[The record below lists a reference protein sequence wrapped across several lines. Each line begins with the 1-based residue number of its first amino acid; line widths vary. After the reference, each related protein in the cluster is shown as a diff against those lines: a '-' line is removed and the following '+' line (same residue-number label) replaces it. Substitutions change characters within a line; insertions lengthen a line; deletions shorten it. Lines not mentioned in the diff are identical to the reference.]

1 MFLTIT
7 VLAACLL
14 LPEVESFA
22 ITAEGSINVTVG
34 DTANFTVK
42 PSAAVK
48 NGNWDFKGKNIGL
61 WIGSSPSISNEYT
74 PRAEILTPNGSLVL
88 KSVTSSDSGD
98 YTVTMVPEVGEQASK
113 TITLH
118 VLESISKPIVSSDNV
133 SPVEHNDTVTLKCTA
148 SGPVQSYYWLRG
160 DAIVNND
167 DRIVLSQSNETLTV
181 SGVLRTDGGFICHA
195 YNAIDWSRSEP
206 YYLNVSYGP
215 ESLNIS
221 INPQHDLYIL
231 GSNVIFTCS
240 AISKPVS
247 EFQWY
252 LNGNSLHKY
261 GQQLTISD
269 ITLNNTGIYT
279 CEAFNAVT
287 KRYSTTMRD
296 IIVVEPVSK
305 PSISS
310 NNTNSVEHDT
320 VVLTCHAS
328 GTAVSY
334 RWLKDN
340 ETIEAGDRFGLSSDN
355 STLTVFGVLRS
366 DEEFIC
372 YGYNMVNENASDPYL
387 LNVNYGP
394 ESINV
399 SVDPQPLLPTL
410 GLSANLSC
418 SPDSNP
424 TSGYHNTTQ
433 YYEEQLNLDD
443 ISLNDTSNYS
453 CETLSNATEQNSMTT
468 TEMVVLVEPVS
479 KPTVTANATN
489 PVEFNDT
496 VALTCIASGTAVS
509 YQWLEE
515 NSTITPN
522 DRIALSDDNSSLTIS
537 GVLRSD
543 GGFTCYAFN
552 TINGMT
558 SDPYHLNVSYGP
570 DGPKISINPDLSIY
584 PAGREVT
591 FTCSVDSNPPAAM
604 EWFHHETSLQQKGRE
619 LIIASISLNQSGTY
633 TCQAFNILT
642 QRYSVS
648 TKPIIVVV
656 PVSNVK
662 VSSNN
667 SVPVESLHAI
677 LLTCEAKGSIQLR
690 IWYKD
695 NSLLKDSDRIKI
707 SEEKKTLTIISVNR
721 SDSGTYTCQVIGI
734 TNNASGSFDLK
745 INYGPEAVTVEP
757 PGPSHLELGQSLT
770 LRCSAQSVPSAAY
783 RWSNGNGLLDSGQT
797 YNIESTKESPGGN
810 YTCEAY
816 NNITRHTKSATIE
829 VTIEEKAIKS
839 ETLSA
844 GAIAGIVIAILAV
857 PVIGGTAWF
866 VKKKLS
872 RGKGGS
878 QQNNS
883 KLASSG
889 SGPAASSNGTNPE
902 NTKTSETDVVYSQPN
917 INPLY
922 AASPPALIDSNKT
935 AYAELKFT

>member
-118 VLESISKPIVSSDNV
+118 VL
-133 SPVEHNDTVTLKCTA
+133 
-148 SGPVQSYYWLRG
+148 
-160 DAIVNND
+160 
-167 DRIVLSQSNETLTV
+167 
-181 SGVLRTDGGFICHA
+181 
-195 YNAIDWSRSEP
+195 
-206 YYLNVSYGP
+206 
-215 ESLNIS
+215 
-221 INPQHDLYIL
+221 
-231 GSNVIFTCS
+231 
-240 AISKPVS
+240 
-247 EFQWY
+247 
-252 LNGNSLHKY
+252 
-261 GQQLTISD
+261 
-269 ITLNNTGIYT
+269 
-279 CEAFNAVT
+279 
-287 KRYSTTMRD
+287 
-296 IIVVEPVSK
+296 
-305 PSISS
+305 
-310 NNTNSVEHDT
+310 
-320 VVLTCHAS
+320 
-328 GTAVSY
+328 
-334 RWLKDN
+334 
-340 ETIEAGDRFGLSSDN
+340 
-355 STLTVFGVLRS
+355 
-366 DEEFIC
+366 
-372 YGYNMVNENASDPYL
+372 
-387 LNVNYGP
+387 
-394 ESINV
+394 
-399 SVDPQPLLPTL
+399 
-410 GLSANLSC
+410 
-418 SPDSNP
+418 
-424 TSGYHNTTQ
+424 
-433 YYEEQLNLDD
+433 
-443 ISLNDTSNYS
+443 
-453 CETLSNATEQNSMTT
+453 
-468 TEMVVLVEPVS
+468 EPVS

-633 TCQAFNILT
+633 TF
-642 QRYSVS
+642 
-648 TKPIIVVV
+648 
-656 PVSNVK
+656 
-662 VSSNN
+662 
-667 SVPVESLHAI
+667 
-677 LLTCEAKGSIQLR
+677 
-690 IWYKD
+690 
-695 NSLLKDSDRIKI
+695 
-707 SEEKKTLTIISVNR
+707 
-721 SDSGTYTCQVIGI
+721 IGI